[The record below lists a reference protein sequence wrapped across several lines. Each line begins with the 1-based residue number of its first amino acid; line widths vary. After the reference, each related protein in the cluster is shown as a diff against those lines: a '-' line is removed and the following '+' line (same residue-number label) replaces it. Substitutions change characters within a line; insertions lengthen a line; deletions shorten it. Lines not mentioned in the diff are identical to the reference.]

1 MKKLA
6 HRESQHPVPL
16 AIGGDNTKKAESNAL
31 LSTSDIQ
38 VPPTINHDMYSQIA
52 RNSTIPQ
59 ATIDGILDELLS
71 SSNAIITTPVEGVA
85 RMVKSKSHPCR
96 PHLVQVYQNGKAVCD
111 ENCPMWTSLKIC
123 SHCVA
128 VVHCLDCTNDFNA
141 WFISYSKKLNRTKL
155 STSSVK
161 PNVGKKPSQ
170 NHYSQRK
177 ANHQF
182 YHILYILH
190 FHQCHPYIPLAM
202 LLLLKNHVLHHL
214 LCHLAI
220 NNSLLIRIGAIH
232 IFVHLGVF
240 IHLGVLRC
248 QILV

>member
-85 RMVKSKSHPCR
+85 RMVKSN
-96 PHLVQVYQNGKAVCD
+96 LI
-111 ENCPMWTSLKIC
+111 L
-123 SHCVA
+123 
-128 VVHCLDCTNDFNA
+128 VVHTLFKFTTMV
-141 WFISYSKKLNRTKL
+141 KQ
-155 STSSVK
+155 SVMK
-161 PNVGKKPSQ
+161 TALCG
-170 NHYSQRK
+170 HY
-177 ANHQF
+177 
-182 YHILYILH
+182 
-190 FHQCHPYIPLAM
+190 
-202 LLLLKNHVLHHL
+202 
-214 LCHLAI
+214 
-220 NNSLLIRIGAIH
+220 
-232 IFVHLGVF
+232 
-240 IHLGVLRC
+240 
-248 QILV
+248 